1 MERKEDDRRVRK
13 TKARLREALVELLRE
28 KRVEEITVTGLT
40 RRADVNRGT
49 FYCHYRDVHQMVEQ
63 LEEEL
68 FEEFEGLLDA
78 YPASQLRCGLR
89 PILQDMFDFVIRNAD
104 IIISTL
110 GSAGE
115 KAFLSKLTVLVQ
127 ERVVRE
133 WSALYH
139 FESEARRDYCLA
151 FIVGGVVSLIERWA
165 AGRGT
170 ESAGEMAALA
180 EEMILRGIE
189 PLGRR

>member
-1 MERKEDDRRVRK
+1 MYD
-13 TKARLREALVELLRE
+13 
-28 KRVEEITVTGLT
+28 
-40 RRADVNRGT
+40 
-49 FYCHYRDVHQMVEQ
+49 QMVEQ

-110 GSAGE
+110 GSGGE